1 MACSVILAT
10 LWPAG
15 GYFHL
20 IQSWK
25 SRLPPPEEA
34 EGRKQRTGRDVT
46 GKKKTMAVT
55 LRHETTARNPLMPS
69 LTTALISLL
78 GRRRF
83 AVGEEEMYLEK
94 LVHRNRIEGL
104 VVQTGTN
111 NAPNR
116 RVS

>member
-1 MACSVILAT
+1 MAGRWIFSFDPVVEKPTAT
-10 LWPAG
+10 
-15 GYFHL
+15 
-20 IQSWK
+20 
-25 SRLPPPEEA
+25 
-34 EGRKQRTGRDVT
+34 TGRGGGQET
-46 GKKKTMAVT
+46 KNGPGCNEKKKTMAVT